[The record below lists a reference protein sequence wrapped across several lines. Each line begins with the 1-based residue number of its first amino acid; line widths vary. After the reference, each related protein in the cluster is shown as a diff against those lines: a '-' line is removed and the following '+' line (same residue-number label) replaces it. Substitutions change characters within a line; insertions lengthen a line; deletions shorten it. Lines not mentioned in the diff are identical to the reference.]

1 MKTNFDICCEN
12 AETMAQIIDVMK
24 CGWTKEQVLEWLK
37 KPVTSQTLIKRYQC
51 IKEIIFECC
60 DDDGRIIEN
69 KYITIPIGSIWQ
81 ESPYMVSGGRDN
93 IHLDREDLKDRSEW
107 CEPLRER
114 LQENFIEIEPL
125 IIY

>member
-1 MKTNFDICCEN
+1 MKTNFDICCES

-51 IKEIIFECC
+51 VKEMTFDCV
-60 DDDGRIIEN
+60 DDNGRIIEN

-81 ESPYMVSGGRDN
+81 ESPYMVSGGKDN
-93 IHLDREDLKDRSEW
+93 IHFDREDLKERMEW

-114 LQENFIEIEPL
+114 LQEHFREIDPL